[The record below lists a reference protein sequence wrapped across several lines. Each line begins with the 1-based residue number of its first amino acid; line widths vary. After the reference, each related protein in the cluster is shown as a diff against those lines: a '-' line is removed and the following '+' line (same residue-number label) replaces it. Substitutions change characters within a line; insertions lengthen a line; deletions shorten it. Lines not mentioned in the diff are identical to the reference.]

1 MSILR
6 RHINFIGVACKV
18 RHEGNRRFILSDD
31 AAPIGAFS
39 CDDILKKNASRRSQ
53 MFLTGLHLRLNSLE
67 NEVGRIN
74 LAVWM
79 RIRYPNGLA
88 SILKNQNMVD
98 LGMTP
103 QFLVLLLPHS
113 QQTLNLGQLQLS

>member
-1 MSILR
+1 
-6 RHINFIGVACKV
+6 
-18 RHEGNRRFILSDD
+18 
-31 AAPIGAFS
+31 
-39 CDDILKKNASRRSQ
+39 